1 MGVKLQTIKDIK
13 LYLEKQLSGLYPETE
28 IIAFA
33 NIITTKLKFTKLQMF
48 AFPES
53 PVTGKQA
60 AEITNICKE
69 LKTGK
74 PIQYITGETSFYN
87 CVIKVNSS
95 TLIPRPETEELVDLI
110 IKENRGFTGSLL
122 DIGTGSGAI
131 AIALAVNM
139 PGSAVKG
146 TDISES
152 ALGTAVENAALN
164 NSAVEFIMSD
174 MLDSHAVILPPAD
187 IIVSNPPYVRESEMS
202 LMGKNVIGF
211 EPHSAL
217 FVPDSD
223 PLKFYIA
230 ILNIARS
237 ILTPQGKIYFE
248 INEALGKE
256 MSDLFAANG
265 YSKIRVINDINGKQR
280 FITGIK
286 NG

>member
-60 AEITNICKE
+60 AEIKNICKE

-152 ALGTAVENAALN
+152 ALETAGENAALN

>member
-13 LYLEKQLSGLYPETE
+13 LYLKEQLSGLYPEAE

-33 NIITTKLKFTKLQMF
+33 NIIKTKLRYTKLQMF

-53 PVTGKQA
+53 PVSGKQA
-60 AEITNICKE
+60 AEIINICKE

-74 PIQYITGETSFYN
+74 PIQYIIGETSFYN
-87 CVIKVNSS
+87 CIIKVNSS
-95 TLIPRPETEELVDLI
+95 TLIPRPETEELVNLI
-110 IKENRGFTGSLL
+110 IRENRGFTGSLL

-139 PGSAVKG
+139 PGSTAKG
-146 TDISES
+146 TDISEP
-152 ALGTAVENAALN
+152 ALETARKNATLN
-164 NSAVEFIMSD
+164 NSSVEFIRSD
-174 MLDSHAVILPPAD
+174 IFDFQTSILPPVD

-211 EPHSAL
+211 EPHPAL

-230 ILNIARS
+230 ILHIASS
-237 ILTPQGKIYFE
+237 ILALKGKIYFE

-256 MSDLFAANG
+256 MFNLVAANG
-265 YSKIRVINDINGKQR
+265 YSEIRVINDINGKQR
-280 FITGIK
+280 FVTGIK
-286 NG
+286 NV

>member
-13 LYLEKQLSGLYPETE
+13 LYLEEQLSGLYPETE

-33 NIITTKLKFTKLQMF
+33 NIIKTKLRFTKLQVY

-53 PVTGKQA
+53 PVTGKEA
-60 AEITNICKE
+60 TEITNICRE
-69 LKTGK
+69 LKSGK
-74 PIQYITGETSFYN
+74 PIQYILGETSFYN
-87 CVIKVNSS
+87 CIIKVNSS

-110 IKENRGFTGSLL
+110 IRENRGFTGSLL

-139 PGSAVKG
+139 PGSSVKG

-152 ALGTAVENAALN
+152 ALDIARENAALN
-164 NSAVEFIMSD
+164 NKSVEFIRSD
-174 MLDSHAVILPPAD
+174 MLDSHASILQSAD
-187 IIVSNPPYVRESEMS
+187 IIVSNPPYVRESEMK
-202 LMGKNVIGF
+202 LIGKNVIGF

-223 PLKFYIA
+223 PLKFYVA
-230 ILNIARS
+230 ILNIARG
-237 ILTPQGKIYFE
+237 ILATQGKVYFE

-256 MSDLFAANG
+256 MFDLFAANG
-265 YSKIRVINDINGKQR
+265 YSEIRIINDINGKQR
-280 FITGIK
+280 FVTGIK

>member
-13 LYLEKQLSGLYPETE
+13 LYLEEQLSGLYPETE

-33 NIITTKLKFTKLQMF
+33 NIIKTKLRYTKLQVY

-53 PVTGKQA
+53 PVTGKEA
-60 AEITNICKE
+60 AEITNICRE
-69 LKTGK
+69 LKSGK

-87 CVIKVNSS
+87 CIIKVNSS

-110 IKENRGFTGSLL
+110 IRENRGFTGTLL

-131 AIALAVNM
+131 AIALAINI

-152 ALGTAVENAALN
+152 ALDIARENATLN
-164 NSAVEFIMSD
+164 KTSVEFIRSD
-174 MLDSHAVILPPAD
+174 MLDSHASILQSAD

-230 ILNIARS
+230 ILNTART
-237 ILTPQGKIYFE
+237 ILTPHGKIYFE

-256 MSDLFAANG
+256 MSDLLTSCK
-265 YSKIRVINDINGKQR
+265 YSKIRVIKDINEKQR

-286 NG
+286 NV

>member
-13 LYLEKQLSGLYPETE
+13 LYLEEQLSGLYPETE

-33 NIITTKLKFTKLQMF
+33 NIIKTKLKFTKLQMF
-48 AFPES
+48 TFPQN
-53 PVTGKQA
+53 PVSEKEA
-60 AEITNICKE
+60 AEILNICRE

-87 CVIKVNSS
+87 CIFSVNSS

-110 IKENRGFTGSLL
+110 IRENRGFSGSLL

-131 AIALAVNM
+131 AIALSVNM
-139 PGSAVKG
+139 PGSTVKG
-146 TDISES
+146 TDISEP
-152 ALGTAVENAALN
+152 ALETARKNAALN
-164 NSAVEFIMSD
+164 NSSVEFLRMD
-174 MLDSHAVILPPAD
+174 MLNSHTGILPPAD

-202 LMGKNVIGF
+202 LMGKNVLDF

-217 FVPDSD
+217 IVPDSD

-237 ILTPQGKIYFE
+237 ILTLHGKIYFE

-256 MSDLFAANG
+256 MLDLLTVNG
-265 YSKIRVINDINGKQR
+265 YSKIRVINDINEKQR

-286 NG
+286 ND

>member
-1 MGVKLQTIKDIK
+1 MGMKIQTIKDIN
-13 LYLEKQLSGLYPETE
+13 LYLREELIDLYPETE

-33 NIITTKLKFTKLQMF
+33 NIIKTKFRFTKLQMF

-53 PVTGKQA
+53 PVTGKQVE
-60 AEITNICKE
+60 EIVRICRE

-74 PIQYITGETSFYN
+74 PIQYILGETNFYN
-87 CVIKVNSS
+87 CIIKVNIS

-110 IKENRGFTGSLL
+110 IRENKGFTGSLL

-139 PGSAVKG
+139 PGCTVTG
-146 TDISES
+146 TDISDS
-152 ALGTAVENAALN
+152 ALETARRNAALN
-164 NSAVEFIMSD
+164 NASVAFTMSD
-174 MLDSHAVILPPAD
+174 IFDFKAGMFSGTE
-187 IIVSNPPYVRESEMS
+187 IIVSNPPYVRESEKRK
-202 LMGKNVIGF
+202 MGKNVLGF
-211 EPHSAL
+211 EPPSAL

-223 PLKFYIA
+223 PLKFHAA
-230 ILNIARS
+230 ILEITRL
-237 ILTPQGKIYFE
+237 ILVSHGKVYFE

-256 MSDLFAANG
+256 MADLLASMG
-265 YSKIRVINDINGKQR
+265 YSEIRVINDINGKNR

>member
-13 LYLEKQLSGLYPETE
+13 LYLNEQLSGLYPEAE

-33 NIITTKLKFTKLQMF
+33 NIIKTKFRYTKLQML

-53 PVTGKQA
+53 PVSGKQA
-60 AEITNICKE
+60 AEIINICKE

-74 PIQYITGETSFYN
+74 PIQYIFGETSFYN
-87 CVIKVNSS
+87 CIIKVNSS

-110 IKENRGFTGSLL
+110 IRENRGFTGSLL

-131 AIALAVNM
+131 AIALAVNL
-139 PGSAVKG
+139 PGSEVKG
-146 TDISES
+146 TDISEP
-152 ALGTAVENAALN
+152 ALETARENAALN
-164 NSAVEFIMSD
+164 NSSVKFIRSD
-174 MLDSHAVILPPAD
+174 MLDFQAGMLPPAD

-202 LMGKNVIGF
+202 LMGENVIGF
-211 EPHSAL
+211 EPHPAL

-230 ILNIARS
+230 ILHIASS
-237 ILTPQGKIYFE
+237 ILGFKGKIYFE

-256 MSDLFAANG
+256 MFNLVAANG
-265 YSKIRVINDINGKQR
+265 YSEIRVINDINGKQR
-280 FITGIK
+280 FVTGIK

>member
-13 LYLEKQLSGLYPETE
+13 LHLEEQLSGLYPETE

-33 NIITTKLKFTKLQMF
+33 NIIKTKLRFTKLQVY

-53 PVTGKQA
+53 PLTGKEA

-69 LKTGK
+69 LKSGK
-74 PIQYITGETSFYN
+74 PIQYILGKTSFYN
-87 CVIKVNSS
+87 CIIKVNSS

-110 IKENRGFTGSLL
+110 IRENRGFTGSLL

-131 AIALAVNM
+131 AIALAVNI
-139 PGSAVKG
+139 PGSVVKG

-152 ALGTAVENAALN
+152 ALDIARENATLN
-164 NSAVEFIMSD
+164 NTSVEFIRSD
-174 MLDSHAVILPPAD
+174 MLDFHASILQSAD

-230 ILNIARS
+230 VLNIARG
-237 ILTPQGKIYFE
+237 ILAIRGKIYFE

-256 MSDLFAANG
+256 IFRLFAASG
-265 YSKIRVINDINGKQR
+265 YSEIRIINDINGKQR
-280 FITGIK
+280 FVTGIK

>member
-1 MGVKLQTIKDIK
+1 MKIQTIKDIT
-13 LYLEKQLSGLYPETE
+13 LYLREELSGLYPETE
-28 IIAFA
+28 ITAFA
-33 NIITTKLKFTKLQMF
+33 NIIKSRFRFTNLQMY

-53 PVTGKQA
+53 PVTHKQTE
-60 AEITNICKE
+60 EIVRICRE

-74 PIQYITGETSFYN
+74 PIQYIIGETSFYN
-87 CVIKVNSS
+87 CTIKVDSS

-110 IKENRGFTGSLL
+110 IRENRGFTGSLL

-139 PGSAVKG
+139 PGCAVTG

-152 ALGTAVENAALN
+152 ALEAARKNAALN
-164 NSAVEFIMSD
+164 NASVTFTMSD
-174 MLDSHAVILPPAD
+174 IFDFKPGTFPGTD
-187 IIVSNPPYVRESEMS
+187 IIVSNPPYVRESEKIK
-202 LMGKNVIGF
+202 MGKNVLDF
-211 EPHSAL
+211 EPPSAL

-223 PLKFYIA
+223 PLKFHTA
-230 ILNIARS
+230 ILEIARN
-237 ILTPQGKIYFE
+237 ILVPNGKVYFE

-256 MSDLFAANG
+256 MTELLVSGD
-265 YSKIRVINDINGKQR
+265 YSEIRLIDDINGKNR